1 MKIAHLRLLTLL
13 LACWLP
19 ALFVAAQDRQAE
31 LEFFE
36 QKIRPVLVEH
46 CFECHSSASGEVK
59 AGLQLD
65 YRDALLQGGE
75 SGPVIISGKP
85 SDSELIKAL
94 RWESVEMPPAGK
106 LPESIIRDFEKWIEK
121 GAFDP
126 RDAPP
131 SVDEIAADSWKRK
144 LAERSQWWSLQ
155 PPMKP
160 QLPYTADDEWMK
172 EPVDR
177 FVRSRLDAAGLK
189 PAPRASPEVL
199 LRRLSFTLTGLPPT
213 PVQIEKFGDAWMQD
227 PEAAYVA
234 LVDELLESPHFGE
247 HFARHWM
254 DVIRYTDTYGYEWDI
269 QAKGSWEFRDYLI
282 RAFNRDIGF
291 DQLIKEQV
299 AGDLLP
305 SPRVDTV
312 AGVQESLIG
321 PMFFHFGERRH
332 GSSLDFNG
340 VHQEMVDSQI
350 DAFSKAF
357 LGMTVAC
364 ARCHDHKLD
373 AVSQRD
379 YYALAGIFMTPRWTT
394 RCIDTPEKY
403 QSQIQEL
410 IGLRDEIRRKMG
422 ERWLRELNEEDDFTN
437 LIRASSADGSID
449 SVGYPLAEL
458 FGQKNLNN
466 LRNMKASAEQSVT
479 RLVLESDGQTVKA
492 EGTEIPQV
500 DSYSIDFETEAGNFR
515 GLQLKALTDSSLGNN
530 GPGRTTHGNFVLSH
544 IRIFAKLPNE
554 LEKREIKIVSA
565 TADYEQPGYPVAHA
579 LTEGSDGWGVGL
591 GGNVN
596 RTASFRFEQ
605 PVAATEAISWSVMM
619 QFSLGSNHTLGKFRL
634 SLESDEVSTEISDEN
649 IRERWKRLREQWMG
663 ERERRRLHNQAFTPL
678 VDLERPGLP
687 KDWASDGN
695 GIAHGWVSEATPLIA
710 LESDKIISRVL
721 PRGYH
726 THALSPKFSG
736 AIRLPEPERFP
747 KKFVSLQVDGGE
759 WAGYRSIPQNAF
771 LNEGPAFFD
780 PKAGSKWLSFSST
793 PLRHGVTRMLTEIST
808 ADLNANFPPRTG
820 VARMGA
826 VALPN
831 EDSGFDKLSWF
842 SLTGAIAH
850 DQPGIPLED
859 LDVFETLYA
868 SSPLADPLPQTN
880 KEVKD
885 RIVAWFSSAI
895 ERFAR
900 GESKQGDAKLLRWL
914 IDHQILANDLKQAP
928 EITPLVNEYRRIETT
943 IGYPRSVNSMDERG
957 VEPIDYKLNIR
968 GDVHQEGA
976 AVPRDFLE
984 VFSQRYEADDS
995 VGSGRLQLAEHL
1007 ASSDNPQTARV
1018 YVNRVWSWIFGKG
1031 IVETPNDFG
1040 KLGGRPSHPELLDW
1054 LALQFIDE
1062 GWSTKKLVRHLL
1074 LSQTFQQTGDVLP
1087 QAKEIDPNNRWLH
1100 HYSTRRLEAES
1111 IRDSILAVS
1120 GRLDRSFFG
1129 RPIRPSR
1136 SKEDSQ
1142 KRLFSGPLDGKSR
1155 RSIYLEMSVMQPPE
1169 FLVGFNLPD
1178 LKIPAG
1184 QRDVTNVPAQA
1195 LILLNNAF
1203 VMEMAK
1209 NWGSQLVQDGA
1220 KDPAER
1226 IRSMFVVGLGRQ
1238 PDEHELQRWLEAARD
1253 LAGSESDLLRNEMVW
1268 RNLAQAMF
1276 NTKEFIY
1283 YR

>member
-1 MKIAHLRLLTLL
+1 MKIAYLRMLTFLV
-13 LACWLP
+13 ACWLP
-19 ALFVAAQDRQAE
+19 ALFVAAQDHEAE
-31 LEFFE
+31 RDFFE

-46 CFECHSSASGEVK
+46 CFECHSSASAPIKG
-59 AGLQLD
+59 GLQLD
-65 YRDALLQGGE
+65 HRDALLQGGE
-75 SGPVIISGKP
+75 SGPVIVSGKP
-85 SDSELIKAL
+85 TDSELIKAL

-106 LPESIIRDFEKWIEK
+106 LSESIIRDFEKWIEK

-131 SVDEIAADSWKRK
+131 SADEVAAESWKKK

-155 PPMKP
+155 PPQQS
-160 QLPYTADDEWMK
+160 QLPSTTDDSWMK

-177 FVRSRLDAAGLK
+177 FVHAQLDAAGLK

-213 PVQIEKFGDAWMQD
+213 SVQIEKFGKAWQQD
-227 PEAAYVA
+227 PDAAYVA

-291 DQLIKEQV
+291 DQLVKEQV

-305 SPRVDTV
+305 SPRIDTE

-357 LGMTVAC
+357 LGMTVSC

-379 YYALAGIFMTPRWTT
+379 YYALAGVFMTPRWTT

-403 QSQIQEL
+403 QTQIQEL
-410 IGLRDEIRRKMG
+410 SRLRNDIRRMMG
-422 ERWLRELNEEDDFTN
+422 ERWLRGLQEEKLAFAN
-437 LIRASSADGSID
+437 LIRASAADRSID
-449 SVGYPLAEL
+449 SVGYPLATL
-458 FGQKNLNN
+458 FSQQKSIT
-466 LRNMKASAEQSVT
+466 LRNLKASAEQSVT
-479 RLVLESDGQTVKA
+479 RLVLEPDGETFKA

-500 DSYSIDFETEAGNFR
+500 DSYSIEFETLAGSFR
-515 GLQLKALTDSSLGNN
+515 GFQLEALTDSSLGSN
-530 GPGRTTHGNFVLSH
+530 GPGRTPHGNFVLSH
-544 IRIFAKLPNE
+544 IRIFAKLPSDS
-554 LEKREIKIVSA
+554 EKREIKIVSA
-565 TADYEQPGYPVAHA
+565 TADYEQPGYPVANA
-579 LTEGSDGWGVGL
+579 LTEGSDGWGIGL

-596 RTASFRFEQ
+596 RTASFLFDQ
-605 PVAATEAISWSVMM
+605 PVTATEGTTWTVVM
-619 QFSLGSNHTLGKFRL
+619 QFKFGSEHTLGKFRL
-634 SLESDEVSTEISDEN
+634 ALGIDEVSTEISAEK
-649 IRERWKRLREQWMG
+649 IRERWTRLSEQWIE
-663 ERERRRLHNQAFTPL
+663 ERERRRLHNQAFTSL
-678 VDLERPGLP
+678 VDLGRPGLP
-687 KDWASDGN
+687 EQWASDGN
-695 GIAHGWVSEATPLIA
+695 GIAYGWVSEATPLIS
-710 LESDKIISRVL
+710 LESDKIIGGVL
-721 PRGYH
+721 PQGYH

-736 AIRLPEPERFP
+736 AIRLPEPESFP

-759 WAGYRSIPQNAF
+759 WSGYRSIPQNAF

-780 PKAGSKWLSFSST
+780 PKAGAKWLSFSSI

-826 VALPN
+826 VTLPN
-831 EDSGFDKLSWF
+831 EDSGFDKSSWF
-842 SLTGAIAH
+842 SLTGVIAH
-850 DQPGIPLED
+850 DQPGTPLED
-859 LDVFETLYA
+859 VEMYETLYTGA
-868 SSPLADPLPQTN
+868 LPQT
-880 KEVKD
+880 EQEAKD
-885 RIVAWFSSAI
+885 RIIAWFSGAI
-895 ERFAR
+895 ERLVR
-900 GESKQGDAKLLRWL
+900 GQSKQGDAKLLRWL
-914 IDHQILANDLKQAP
+914 IDRAILVNDLNEVP
-928 EITPLVNEYRRIETT
+928 EIEPLVNEYRRIERS
-943 IGYPRSVNSMDERG
+943 IDYPRSVNSMDERG
-957 VEPIDYKLNIR
+957 VEPINYKLNIR
-968 GDVHQEGA
+968 GNVHQEGV

-984 VFSQRYEADDS
+984 VFSQRHEVRGS

-1018 YVNRVWSWIFGKG
+1018 YVNRVWSWVFGKG

-1062 GWSTKKLVRHLL
+1062 GWSTKKFVRRLL
-1074 LSQTFQQTGDVLP
+1074 LSQTFQQAGDVLP
-1087 QAKEIDPNNRWLH
+1087 QAKEIDPNNRLLH

-1129 RPIRPSR
+1129 KPIRPNR

-1203 VMEMAK
+1203 VIDIAK
-1209 NWGSQLVQDGA
+1209 NWGSQLRQDGS

-1226 IRSMFVVGLGRQ
+1226 VRAMFVAGFGRQ
-1238 PDEHELQRWLEAARD
+1238 PEESELQQWLQAARD
-1253 LAGSESDLLRNEMVW
+1253 LAGSGNDLLQNEMVW
-1268 RNLAQAMF
+1268 QNLAHAMF

>member
-1 MKIAHLRLLTLL
+1 MKIASLKILTFLI
-13 LACWLP
+13 ACWLP
-19 ALFVAAQDRQAE
+19 ALFVAAQDREAE
-31 LEFFE
+31 REFFE
-36 QKIRPVLVEH
+36 QKIRPVLIEH
-46 CFECHSSASGEVK
+46 CFECHSSASGSIK
-59 AGLQLD
+59 GGLQLD
-65 YRDALLQGGE
+65 HRDALLQGGE

-85 SDSELIKAL
+85 ADSELIKAL

-131 SVDEIAADSWKRK
+131 SADEVAAESWKKK

-155 PPMKP
+155 PPKKP
-160 QLPYTADDEWMK
+160 HLPHTADDEWMK

-177 FVRSRLDAAGLK
+177 FVRSRLDTAGLK
-189 PAPRASPEVL
+189 PAQKASPEVL
-199 LRRLSFTLTGLPPT
+199 LRRLSFTLTGLPPA
-213 PVQIEKFGDAWMQD
+213 PVQIESFSKAWKQD
-227 PEAAYVA
+227 PDAAYIA

-291 DQLIKEQV
+291 DQLVKEQI

-305 SPRVDTV
+305 SPRIDTE

-379 YYALAGIFMTPRWTT
+379 YYALAGVFMTPRWTT

-403 QSQIQEL
+403 QTQIQEL
-410 IGLRDEIRRKMG
+410 VRLRDEIRRKMG
-422 ERWLRELNEEDDFTN
+422 ERWLRELQQEKSEFLN
-437 LIRASSADGSID
+437 LVRASSADRSID
-449 SVGYPLAEL
+449 SVGYPLATL
-458 FGQKNLNN
+458 FSQQNAIS
-466 LRNMKASAEQSVT
+466 LRNVKASAEQSVT
-479 RLVLESDGQTVKA
+479 RLVPEPDGQTIKA

-500 DSYSIDFETEAGNFR
+500 DSYSIEFESAAGRFR
-515 GLQLKALTDSSLGNN
+515 GFQLEALTDSSLGSN
-530 GPGRTTHGNFVLSH
+530 GPGRTPHGNFVLSH
-544 IRIFAKLPNE
+544 IRIFAKPRNDT
-554 LEKREIKIVSA
+554 EKREIKIVSA
-565 TADYEQPGYPVAHA
+565 TADYEQPGYPVADA

-596 RTASFRFEQ
+596 RTASFLFDQ
-605 PVAATEAISWSVMM
+605 PVTATEGTTWTVVM
-619 QFSLGSNHTLGKFRL
+619 QFKFGSKHTLGKFRL
-634 SLESDEVSTEISDEN
+634 SLGSDDVSAEISAEK
-649 IRERWKRLREQWMG
+649 IRERWTRLSEQWLE
-663 ERERRRLHNQAFTPL
+663 ERERRRLHNQAFTSL
-678 VDLERPGLP
+678 VDLGRPGLP
-687 KDWASDGN
+687 QGWATDGN
-695 GIAHGWVSEATPLIA
+695 GIAYGWVSEATPLIA
-710 LESDKIISRVL
+710 LESDKVISRVL
-721 PRGYH
+721 SQGYH
-726 THALSPKFSG
+726 TYALSPKFSG

-780 PKAGSKWLSFSST
+780 PKAGAKWLSFSST
-793 PLRHGVTRMLTEIST
+793 PLRYGVTRMLTEVST

-820 VARMGA
+820 VARMGDTT
-826 VALPN
+826 LPN
-831 EDSGFDKLSWF
+831 EDSGFDKPSWF

-850 DQPGIPLED
+850 DQPGTPLED
-859 LDVFETLYA
+859 LDGFEMLYA
-868 SSPLADPLPQTN
+868 GSPPQTN
-880 KEVKD
+880 QEAKD
-885 RIVAWFSSAI
+885 RIVAWFASAI

-900 GESKQGDAKLLRWL
+900 GHSQQGDTKLLRWL
-914 IDHQILANDLKQAP
+914 IDHQLLANDLNQVP
-928 EITPLVNEYRRIETT
+928 EVVPLLNEYRRIEKT
-943 IGYPRSVNSMDERG
+943 IDYPRSVNSMDERG
-957 VEPIDYKLNIR
+957 VESIDYKLNIR

-984 VFSQRYEADDS
+984 VFSKGHEVRGS

-1018 YVNRVWSWIFGKG
+1018 FVNRVWSWIFGKG

-1054 LALQFIDE
+1054 LTLQFIDE
-1062 GWSTKKLVRHLL
+1062 GWSTKKLVRRLL
-1074 LSQTFQQTGDVLP
+1074 LSETFQQAGDVVP
-1087 QAKEIDPNNRWLH
+1087 QAKEIDPNNRLLH

-1129 RPIRPSR
+1129 KPIRPHR

-1195 LILLNNAF
+1195 LILLNNPF

-1209 NWGSQLVQDGA
+1209 DWGSQLVRDDA

-1226 IRSMFVVGLGRQ
+1226 IRKMFIRGLGRQ
-1238 PDEHELQRWLEAARD
+1238 PSETELQQWLQAARD
-1253 LAGSESDLLRNEMVW
+1253 LAGSDSDLLQNEMAW
-1268 RNLAQAMF
+1268 RNLAHTMF